1 MAETP
6 CFFVLKE
13 SALQL
18 LADLGSLTDAAA
30 QVIQLGAANITA
42 AHGLDLLDEGGVDGE
57 HLLDADAVGKTTN
70 GEGLLKTAV
79 LLRDDDALEDL
90 DTLAGAFLDLD
101 MTGISFFSC
110 WDSSSLMRSM
120 DIFLLFIGVLD
131 RFSSALSG
139 LFHPRTAE
147 DRPFQAMVAY
157 HIPNGN
163 ASIICKNTAEISG
176 KRSFPRRRPLFGA
189 REQSPARSPAG
200 AARPPRRS
208 ARG

>member
-42 AHGLDLLDEGGVDGE
+42 AHGFDLLDEGGVDGE

-101 MTGISFFSC
+101 MNADGVA
-110 WDSSSLMRSM
+110 DV
-120 DIFLLFIGVLD
+120 DDGHFLFQLLGFELFD
-131 RFSSALSG
+131 
-139 LFHPRTAE
+139 
-147 DRPFQAMVAY
+147 
-157 HIPNGN
+157 
-163 ASIICKNTAEISG
+163 EIHG
-176 KRSFPRRRPLFGA
+176 YFPPIY
-189 REQSPARSPAG
+189 
-200 AARPPRRS
+200 RRS
-208 ARG
+208 